1 MLRPGE
7 VVLTPEQVRSGDGP
21 TGGGSSSVVNV
32 SINVAGYLDS
42 PSARTG
48 LANIVRDE
56 LSKTLRR
63 TGRAA

>member
-1 MLRPGE
+1 L
-7 VVLTPEQVRSGDGP
+7 
-21 TGGGSSSVVNV
+21 GGSQTSVTV

-48 LANIVRDE
+48 LAEVVRDE
-56 LSKTLRR
+56 LAKTLRR